1 MTHGATTR
9 ALIDALVRS
18 TGAIDEFAAIRV
30 KAREA
35 IERFRATFG
44 EPTMPF
50 DVNALASLLGI
61 HRSEDA
67 PAHSKDA
74 ELVPTS
80 DGRVTMRVNPDR
92 PDTRKRFSV
101 GHEISHTFFP
111 NYQRKKWCRTDG
123 RYRSRANPDDLLEML
138 CDVGASELVL
148 PAPWFTEA
156 ASAVDTGL
164 GLAELAKTYVVSR
177 EATLRRFAE
186 THAGEA
192 AAIFLSWKLKPT
204 QQRTLGNPNQTA
216 LFGMDAAEVAR
227 RARKLRLD
235 YSIASR
241 SFTAAGRYLPGDKS
255 VESSGPLY
263 VAASTGQPCE
273 GHCSLDLGPAGG
285 QYNVLA
291 VPLWTADQDLGP
303 NGENAVGAIIMP
315 LRRAQ
320 ASKRAGQSLNPK
332 SPGR

>member
-1 MTHGATTR
+1 MTHAVSTR

-18 TGAIDEFAAIRV
+18 TGAVDEFAAIRI

-35 IERFRATFG
+35 IERFRTAFG

-50 DVNALASLLGI
+50 DVDALASLLGI

-67 PAHSKDA
+67 PAHSRDA
-74 ELVPTS
+74 ELVPTG

-101 GHEISHTFFP
+101 AHEISHTFFP
-111 NYQRKKWCRTDG
+111 SYHAKKWCRTDA
-123 RYRSRANPDDLLEML
+123 RYRSRANPDDLVEML

-156 ASAVDTGL
+156 TRAVDTGL

-186 THAGEA
+186 THAREA

-204 QQRTLGNPNQTA
+204 QQRTLGNPNQKG
-216 LFGMDAAEVAR
+216 LFGIDVAEVAR
-227 RARKLRLD
+227 RARRLRLD
-235 YSIASR
+235 YSIPSP
-241 SFTAAGRYLPGDKS
+241 SFTAAGFFLPADKS
-255 VESSGPLY
+255 VESTGPLY
-263 VAASTGQPCE
+263 AAASTGQPCE
-273 GHCSLDLGPAGG
+273 GTCSLDLGPAGG
-285 QYNVLA
+285 EYRVLA
-291 VPLWTADQDLGP
+291 VPLWTPDEDLGP

-315 LRRAQ
+315 LRAR
-320 ASKRAGQSLNPK
+320 
-332 SPGR
+332 

>member
-1 MTHGATTR
+1 MTPGVTSR

-18 TGAIDEFAAIRV
+18 TGADDEFAAIRV

-35 IERFRATFG
+35 IDRFRATFG

-50 DVNALASLLGI
+50 DVDALASLLGI

-74 ELVPTS
+74 ELVPTG
-80 DGRVTMRVNPDR
+80 DGRVAMRVNPDH
-92 PDTRKRFSV
+92 PETRKRFSI

-111 NYQRKKWCRTDG
+111 NYQRKKWCRTDA

-138 CDVGASELVL
+138 CDVGAAELVL

-156 ASAVDTGL
+156 ARAVDSGL

-186 THAGEA
+186 THQDAA

-204 QQRTLGNPNQTA
+204 QERTLGNRNQRA
-216 LFGMDAAEVAR
+216 LFGMDGAEVAR
-227 RARKLRLD
+227 RARRLRLD
-235 YSIASR
+235 YSIPSA
-241 SFTAAGRYLPGDKS
+241 SFTAAGCYLPADKS

-263 VAASTGQPCE
+263 AAASTGQPCE
-273 GHCSLDLGPAGG
+273 GTCSLDLGPAGG
-285 QYNVLA
+285 EYNVLA
-291 VPLWTADQDLGP
+291 VPLWTSDEDLGP

-315 LRRAQ
+315 LRPR
-320 ASKRAGQSLNPK
+320 ASKR
-332 SPGR
+332 